1 MEFNL
6 YYNNNQNCLQRVL
19 SAMLI
24 RKNIDP
30 NQLWYQSGIYY
41 TDSNDAS
48 SWEINPY
55 FMEYDYFLKNMGIEC
70 SSFLLPTSEDTIS
83 KIKEYINKDNTIGVY
98 VDISELPYCLYY
110 QKEHESHAIE
120 IIEIKKDIVTL
131 CDHYYNYYGTISLQ
145 QLHLAIRSYIEHI
158 SNLCTI
164 FFLSIDQDI
173 KINVAECINNNIE
186 VMNGKKIGT
195 YSLKKEGSIGL
206 SAIPKVRSK
215 IISLLNLEHPDK
227 FSYLDKLFK
236 DIKEIAYSRYNFNVF
251 LDSHQYSI
259 DSEYSTE
266 LSNNW
271 SVIANLI
278 LKSAVTNKTEI
289 VLPNIEKR
297 FNNIID
303 QEGNRLIRLE
313 KLI

>member
-24 RKNIDP
+24 RKNVDP

-41 TDSNDAS
+41 LDSSDVNT
-48 SWEINPY
+48 WEINPY
-55 FMEYDYFLKNMGIEC
+55 FMEYDYFLEKMGIQC
-70 SSFLLPTSEDTIS
+70 SSFLLPTSEDTVC
-83 KIKEYINKDNTIGVY
+83 KIKEHINKNNTIGVY

-120 IIEIKKDIVTL
+120 IIEIQKDVVTI

-145 QLHLAIRSYIEHI
+145 QLHLAISSYTEHI
-158 SNLCTI
+158 SSLCTT
-164 FFLSIDQDI
+164 FFVSVNQDL
-173 KINVAECINNNIE
+173 KINVVECINRNIE
-186 VMNGKKIGT
+186 VMHGKKIGN
-195 YSLKKEGSIGL
+195 YSVKKEGYVGL
-206 SAIPKVRSK
+206 KAIPELKNK

-236 DIKEIAYSRYNFNVF
+236 DVKEIAYSRYNFNVF
-251 LDSHQYSI
+251 LDSHQCSI

-278 LKSAVTNKTEI
+278 LKSAVTNKTDI

-297 FNNIID
+297 FNSIID
-303 QEGNRLIRLE
+303 QEETRIILLE
-313 KLI
+313 KFI